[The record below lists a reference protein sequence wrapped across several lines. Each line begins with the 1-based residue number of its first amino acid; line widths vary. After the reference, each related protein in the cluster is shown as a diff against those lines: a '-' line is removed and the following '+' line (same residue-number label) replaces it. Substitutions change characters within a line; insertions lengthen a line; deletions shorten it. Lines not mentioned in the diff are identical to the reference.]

1 MPSEA
6 FNAAVLAVRES
17 PPSSD
22 EAKLQLYA
30 NYKQATVGDAPASGP
45 SRLKVFEY
53 AKHVAWAEVRG
64 TSAADAE
71 TAYIEFVSSL
81 DAPSM
86 ETPPTPAAVRMPTPT
101 AALQGAPLFLARS
114 LLVVGAL
121 LIVSSLAVPIFRFLY
136 ANPWLFTLLLGQ
148 LMMLAGGALLIE
160 ESGLLSLLPASAKQC
175 ASLSLLDAIIAMRA
189 SVATARG
196 KAPPAPPPAPPSPPP
211 TTTEEDASTATPPPP
226 PPPRVPYLPQLA
238 RLIAMCWLDLDEED
252 PELLRELV
260 SELDTDFRSYATGP
274 LVAAVPTYAQYLLVG
289 RTGVAELATA
299 AQEAV
304 ASEAV
309 EAAEEDAP
317 PPMLRHQTTAFASDL
332 RRRKQKNGN
341 KSAAVVSPMMLVTA
355 PALTMRLLFRRL
367 VMLPLR
373 RVHSKVAATRLYTM
387 AYAWAA
393 YAYYVAHYVATEPRA
408 ALALAQSYIRAE
420 IEKKKM

>member
-81 DAPSM
+81 DAPST
-86 ETPPTPAAVRMPTPT
+86 EAPPTPAAVRMPTPT

-211 TTTEEDASTATPPPP
+211 P

-260 SELDTDFRSYATGP
+260 SELDTDFRSFATGP

-367 VMLPLR
+367 IMLPLR

>member
-1 MPSEA
+1 
-6 FNAAVLAVRES
+6 
-17 PPSSD
+17 
-22 EAKLQLYA
+22 
-30 NYKQATVGDAPASGP
+30 
-45 SRLKVFEY
+45 
-53 AKHVAWAEVRG
+53 
-64 TSAADAE
+64 
-71 TAYIEFVSSL
+71 
-81 DAPSM
+81 
-86 ETPPTPAAVRMPTPT
+86 
-101 AALQGAPLFLARS
+101 
-114 LLVVGAL
+114 
-121 LIVSSLAVPIFRFLY
+121 
-136 ANPWLFTLLLGQ
+136 
-148 LMMLAGGALLIE
+148 
-160 ESGLLSLLPASAKQC
+160 
-175 ASLSLLDAIIAMRA
+175 
-189 SVATARG
+189 
-196 KAPPAPPPAPPSPPP
+196 
-211 TTTEEDASTATPPPP
+211 
-226 PPPRVPYLPQLA
+226 
-238 RLIAMCWLDLDEED
+238 MCWLDLDEED

-260 SELDTDFRSYATGP
+260 SELDTDFRSFATGP

-289 RTGVAELATA
+289 RTGVAALATA

-309 EAAEEDAP
+309 EAADEDAP

-393 YAYYVAHYVATEPRA
+393 YAYYVVHYVATEPRA